1 MNRKIDRKAFSEQ
14 PNAKL
19 SNDTSK
25 NYQSSRKLQKQQN
38 GKQQREEE
46 NWGKTT
52 KGKVKKAQQK
62 I

>member
-46 NWGKTT
+46 NWG
-52 KGKVKKAQQK
+52 
-62 I
+62 